1 MILAA
6 AIEKQRSVDLSRM
19 RHRAVND
26 TVVGADAVP
35 RLAAFDALDTARQY
49 PASHIL
55 WAAVLT
61 QAADVQW
68 QLLPVAQRH
77 GAMAWTGHASALGTA
92 RAEPG
97 CGWRRGGVAV
107 WAAGALPRAL
117 LDEAV
122 AKASA
127 ALQSPEVDPVECLC
141 GRSDT
146 LVTYADMVIDADR
159 LHSTPS

>member
-1 MILAA
+1 MQARLG
-6 AIEKQRSVDLSRM
+6 RPGLNR
-19 RHRAVND
+19 
-26 TVVGADAVP
+26 GA
-35 RLAAFDALDTARQY
+35 
-49 PASHIL
+49 
-55 WAAVLT
+55 
-61 QAADVQW
+61 
-68 QLLPVAQRH
+68 
-77 GAMAWTGHASALGTA
+77 GG
-92 RAEPG
+92 
-97 CGWRRGGVAV
+97 GGVAV